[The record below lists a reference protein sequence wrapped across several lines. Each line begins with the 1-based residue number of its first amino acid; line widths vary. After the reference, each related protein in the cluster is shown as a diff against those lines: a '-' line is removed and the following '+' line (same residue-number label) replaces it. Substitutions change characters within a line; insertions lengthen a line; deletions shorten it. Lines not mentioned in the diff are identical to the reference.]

1 MERSVER
8 KARSRKKGARSSC
21 VCKSSSFSS
30 SRVERCSPSRQ
41 TILVYERRLDDIS
54 PGGPLEKCSA
64 FRPEPPSSKKCAR
77 SMHFLRAVPTSNA
90 RWSSLAPE
98 RERKCRFSSRIERYP
113 QRWMFLW
120 KRVISANRTTRVKG
134 TRFCHCPLLSA
145 TKRRIAA
152 QKLACNVTFN
162 IRISCTPYHTHLS
175 LHATYRSISKIF
187 LHRSDRMYA
196 PRLNRDCGWI
206 SIKRTEK
213 MRIGIRGDRTEG
225 IANSFREN
233 VGGSTRIRQQI
244 VARLTVYFIL

>member
-98 RERKCRFSSRIERYP
+98 RERKCRFSSRIEPDP

-120 KRVISANRTTRVKG
+120 KRVISANRATRVRG
-134 TRFCHCPLLSA
+134 PGFVTALCSLLRSVESQRRNSRVTLLSIFEFPA
-145 TKRRIAA
+145 LLITHTYPYMPLIA
-152 QKLACNVTFN
+152 QFPKFSCIDPIACT
-162 IRISCTPYHTHLS
+162 L
-175 LHATYRSISKIF
+175 L
-187 LHRSDRMYA
+187 D
-196 PRLNRDCGWI
+196 
-206 SIKRTEK
+206 
-213 MRIGIRGDRTEG
+213 
-225 IANSFREN
+225 
-233 VGGSTRIRQQI
+233 
-244 VARLTVYFIL
+244 